1 MLQRLFSRGAP
12 RERIEHATAHGA
24 ETEQQ
29 EILRERSTAI
39 LERLERKQEEAE
51 KAELARRLAE
61 REAAEREEHEAA
73 EHEAAERENYEVA
86 GQAAQDNQS
95 EDDADHGDAVAE
107 TDEQAPVF
115 GEGDDAP
122 AMMAGAIDVS
132 PDVEFDDRPQDFE
145 ADPDP
150 AAEPDAD
157 DDAFAGQEEPVA
169 ETAPPRENDAVP
181 AENHREADALFSD
194 SEPLRPVILPHTI
207 SNLPGADGAVHSHAG
222 HATSSE
228 DPEVHEQLRRKA
240 EEARERIAKR
250 LKAMKDEEEAKA
262 AAGRL
267 DFGEDTPPIAPGLD
281 EDN

>member
-73 EHEAAERENYEVA
+73 ERENYEVA

-95 EDDADHGDAVAE
+95 EDDTDHDDAVAE

-115 GEGDDAP
+115 GEEDDAP
-122 AMMAGAIDVS
+122 AMMADAIDDA
-132 PDVEFDDRPQDFE
+132 PDVAFDDRPRDFE
-145 ADPDP
+145 ADPEP
-150 AAEPDAD
+150 AEPDVA
-157 DDAFAGQEEPVA
+157 DDAFSEQEEPVA
-169 ETAPPRENDAVP
+169 ETAAPQENDTVP
-181 AENHREADALFSD
+181 AENHREADELFSD

-222 HATSSE
+222 HAASNE

>member
-29 EILRERSTAI
+29 EVLRERSTAI

-95 EDDADHGDAVAE
+95 EDDVDRDDAVAE

-115 GEGDDAP
+115 GEDDDAP
-122 AMMAGAIDVS
+122 AMMADAIDDA
-132 PDVEFDDRPQDFE
+132 PDVAFDDRPQDFE
-145 ADPDP
+145 ADPEP
-150 AAEPDAD
+150 AELDAAD
-157 DDAFAGQEEPVA
+157 GAFAGQEEPVA
-169 ETAPPRENDAVP
+169 ETAAPPENDAVP
-181 AENHREADALFSD
+181 AENHRETDDLFSD

-207 SNLPGADGAVHSHAG
+207 SNLPGEDGAVHSHAG
-222 HATSSE
+222 HAASSD

-262 AAGRL
+262 ASGRL

>member
-12 RERIEHATAHGA
+12 RERIEHASAHGA

-51 KAELARRLAE
+51 KTELARRLAE
-61 REAAEREEHEAA
+61 RETAEREEREAA

-86 GQAAQDNQS
+86 GQAAQDNLS
-95 EDDADHGDAVAE
+95 EDDADHDHAVAE

-115 GEGDDAP
+115 EEGDDAP
-122 AMMAGAIDVS
+122 AMMADAIDDA
-132 PDVEFDDRPQDFE
+132 PDAAFDDRPQDFE
-145 ADPDP
+145 ADPKQ
-150 AAEPDAD
+150 AEPDAD

-169 ETAPPRENDAVP
+169 ETAAPPENDVVQTD
-181 AENHREADALFSD
+181 NHREADALFSD

-207 SNLPGADGAVHSHAG
+207 SNLPGEDGAVHSHAG
-222 HATSSE
+222 HAASND
-228 DPEVHEQLRRKA
+228 DPEVHEQLRLKA
-240 EEARERIAKR
+240 EEAKERIAKR
-250 LKAMKDEEEAKA
+250 LEAMKDEGKAKA
-262 AAGRL
+262 VAGRL
-267 DFGEDTPPIAPGLD
+267 DFGADTPPIAPGRD